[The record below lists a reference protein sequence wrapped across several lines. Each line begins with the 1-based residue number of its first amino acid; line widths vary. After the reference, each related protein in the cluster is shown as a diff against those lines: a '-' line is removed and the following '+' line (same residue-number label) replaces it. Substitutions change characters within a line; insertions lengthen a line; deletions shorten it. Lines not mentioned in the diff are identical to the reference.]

1 MLKPVGHVTAW
12 RHTYGAAADAF
23 LLAGAGFLL
32 LVGGLG
38 LLFRQPSVW
47 SEVLSQ
53 VALAGSVVAG
63 TAIAWRLHGHRLT
76 RPTWVGVV
84 LGAIAGSLVAGPA
97 FFALFMLGRLIPFPM
112 PDQEGPWGSVMVVVV
127 VVVAFLA
134 LPVYWGVR
142 DLVRRSGHRRAAV
155 VRLGA
160 LAVIVAAVAITVSI
174 GGETAEAGLFMVPV
188 SAASAVAVWG
198 VALFGRW
205 RAQSRRAESSR

>member
-12 RHTYGAAADAF
+12 RHTYAAAADAF

-53 VALAGSVVAG
+53 VALVGSVVAG

-76 RPTWVGVV
+76 RRTWLGVV
-84 LGAIAGSLVAGPA
+84 LGTIAGALVGGPA

-112 PDQEGPWGSVMVVVV
+112 PDREGPWGSVLLVSVVVV
-127 VVVAFLA
+127 VFLA

-142 DLVRRSGHRRAAV
+142 DLVTRSGSQRVVV
-155 VRLGA
+155 VRLSA
-160 LAVIVAAVAITVSI
+160 LAVIVAAVVITVGI

-188 SAASAVAVWG
+188 SAASAVAVFG
-198 VALFGRW
+198 VALFG
-205 RAQSRRAESSR
+205 SRRPRGREVRGS

>member
-53 VALAGSVVAG
+53 VALAGSVVG
-63 TAIAWRLHGHRLT
+63 TAVAWRLHGHRLT

-84 LGAIAGSLVAGPA
+84 LGAIAGSLVAGPV

-112 PDQEGPWGSVMVVVV
+112 PEEEGPWGSVIVVVV

-142 DLVRRSGHRRAAV
+142 NLVRRSGHRRAAV

-160 LAVIVAAVAITVSI
+160 LAVIVAAVVITVSI

-188 SAASAVAVWG
+188 SAASAVAVCG
-198 VALFGRW
+198 VALFGSW
-205 RAQSRRAESSR
+205 RARRSEARSS